1 MECNYR
7 GISRTAIIKRRQNRI
22 RQCRTLYP
30 NDGFLDN
37 ISVNL
42 HVHNQVDNIPLPGHG
57 TLHEPEQ
64 MEIQEHS
71 EIGREQDIE
80 KNYQQNIEN
89 REDFTRGRDDLND
102 TFERNDDENKDEHD
116 RRSQF
121 FQSSNIACCP
131 LIANPQWSSKDH
143 LFYILAM
150 SVRFNFSYDCTLCML
165 KYAKKSHK
173 SNNLPTT
180 KKQLW
185 KTLWRDK
192 KAVIYHLYC
201 KQCGG
206 YICEGR
212 IPTKRIAHV

>member
-116 RRSQF
+116 RLVEKRGKKGKMAATKILLEDLEKNIVVEVWVSAADAERAKTDMF
-121 FQSSNIACCP
+121 FATKLLQSFMEQEQEQEASTYHVEHGEDP
-131 LIANPQWSSKDH
+131 LFTPIDEE
-143 LFYILAM
+143 
-150 SVRFNFSYDCTLCML
+150 
-165 KYAKKSHK
+165 
-173 SNNLPTT
+173 TT
-180 KKQLW
+180 EIQEF
-185 KTLWRDK
+185 
-192 KAVIYHLYC
+192 
-201 KQCGG
+201 
-206 YICEGR
+206 EGN
-212 IPTKRIAHV
+212 AE